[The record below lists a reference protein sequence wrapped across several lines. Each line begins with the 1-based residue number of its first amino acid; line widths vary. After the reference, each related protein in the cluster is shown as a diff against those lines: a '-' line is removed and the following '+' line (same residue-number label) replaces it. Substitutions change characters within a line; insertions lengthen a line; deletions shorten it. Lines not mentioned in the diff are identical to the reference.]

1 MPLGRARDLRRW
13 PLVHLVVV
21 HHLRVLLLLVE
32 VIVHSVA
39 ELLRLLLLPVELLCV
54 LLMVLLWLLRK
65 MWLVH
70 APARRGVVSV
80 DRSTCSTSAERIVV
94 HLFLEVLQLL
104 LPNLLLLSLLAFLA
118 FRHLLFPLVEE
129 PVLASSTCLPLLHE
143 RSCLPVSFEW
153 IVLLMVKR
161 LIVQIPLVVVQILLL
176 KLLLLLFAR
185 WRHVWWGNVMADM
198 FFPLLAERVVDLLLL
213 LLLELLLLSWCRL
226 WGRWDIRFEDL
237 LPLRCESLWI
247 SVFIQVWEGLDLL
260 DRLSSLWMVLDMV
273 VVSIRRAWP
282 CGLIVFHTG
291 WEIFR
296 SIIEV
301 RLRVVHLGNLLLWWI
316 EGLVLFRLVHLK
328 FHRLEHFL
336 SFLEGRRLLLELR
349 LLRNLLILCC
359 LFLDLIPHT
368 TTSRGLILYR
378 RRLTLDDG
386 RSLYWRLIRGRNWWC
401 QTLSHWHFKLRWRFF
416 RC

>member
-1 MPLGRARDLRRW
+1 MDIHYYHHRVFLDHKNYPYYFFVYLHYFHPSYVYATKEI
-13 PLVHLVVV
+13 
-21 HHLRVLLLLVE
+21 HHLHYHVPITNVLIPPLLVLIVVISSRHQFHVVIFVFHFVIPVRV
-32 VIVHSVA
+32 VIV
-39 ELLRLLLLPVELLCV
+39 
-54 LLMVLLWLLRK
+54 
-65 MWLVH
+65 
-70 APARRGVVSV
+70 
-80 DRSTCSTSAERIVV
+80 
-94 HLFLEVLQLL
+94 EV
-104 LPNLLLLSLLAFLA
+104 
-118 FRHLLFPLVEE
+118 
-129 PVLASSTCLPLLHE
+129 
-143 RSCLPVSFEW
+143 
-153 IVLLMVKR
+153 
-161 LIVQIPLVVVQILLL
+161 
-176 KLLLLLFAR
+176 
-185 WRHVWWGNVMADM
+185 
-198 FFPLLAERVVDLLLL
+198 LLLL

-301 RLRVVHLGNLLLWWI
+301 RLRVVHLENLLLWWI